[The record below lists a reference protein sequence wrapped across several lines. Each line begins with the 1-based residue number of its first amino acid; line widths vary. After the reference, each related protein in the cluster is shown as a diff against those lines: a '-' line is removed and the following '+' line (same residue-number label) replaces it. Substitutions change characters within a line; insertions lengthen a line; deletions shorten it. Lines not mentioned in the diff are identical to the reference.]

1 MKTLAVATAS
11 GANNIHII
19 IPCHRVVGAKGSLM
33 GYSGNLWRKRFFLDL
48 DGAQHQME
56 LF

>member
-19 IPCHRVVGAKGSLM
+19 IPCHRVEGAKGSLM